1 MDGNRSDLL
10 EGRKMGTPLRTIIR
24 YLKNL
29 IQHRLILHNLLKSD
43 NFKFLT
49 FAEPGHFYSSLP
61 DLADI
66 KRESSTIFDCSLKS
80 LPGIALNES
89 AQLRLV
95 EAFSEF
101 QREMTL
107 PEKKARDYRY
117 YFDNDFFSYG
127 DGVIL
132 YSFMR
137 HYRPKRITEVGSGF
151 SSALMLDVNDR
162 YLGGETQFT
171 FVEPYPDRLF
181 SLLSDHDKQSNSVEI
196 KIVQHV
202 DSAAFTRLAENDIL
216 FVDSSHVAKT
226 YSDVLH
232 ILFNILPSLNRGV
245 IIHFHDILWP
255 FEYPI
260 SWLEDGRAWN
270 EAYLLRA
277 FLQYNPNFEILF
289 FNSYMELHQR
299 EVLAKSIPL
308 TLTPPSSTITPGNS
322 SLWVRKIA

>member
-1 MDGNRSDLL
+1 MSIRLHQ
-10 EGRKMGTPLRTIIR
+10 IIR

-29 IQHRLILHNLLKSD
+29 IKHRSILHNLLKSD

-49 FAEPGHFYSSLP
+49 FAEPGHFYSSIP
-61 DLADI
+61 DLSDI
-66 KRESSTIFDCSLKS
+66 KRESSTIFDRTLKS

-89 AQLRLV
+89 TQIRLV
-95 EAFSEF
+95 EEFSEF
-101 QREMTL
+101 QQEMTL

-127 DGVIL
+127 DGVFL

-137 HYRPKRITEVGSGF
+137 HFKPKRVTEVGSGF

-162 YLGGETQFT
+162 YLNGETQFT

-181 SLLSDHDKQSNSVEI
+181 SLLSDRDKHSNSVEI
-196 KIVQHV
+196 KAVQHV
-202 DSAAFTRLAENDIL
+202 DSAAFTRLEEGDIL
-216 FVDSSHVAKT
+216 FIDSSHVAKT

-245 IIHFHDILWP
+245 IVHLHDILWP

-260 SWLEDGRAWN
+260 SWLEGGRAWN
-270 EAYLLRA
+270 EAYFLRA
-277 FLQYNPNFEILF
+277 FLQYNQSFEILF

-299 EVLAKSIPL
+299 EILAKRMPL
-308 TLTPPSSTITPGNS
+308 ALKLPSSTITPGNS
-322 SLWVRKIA
+322 SLWIRKIA